1 MTCKW
6 PSFCR
11 WIVLD
16 ELWNMLRKKS
26 VAIVTVTRSYQ
37 RHPGGLELAG
47 SQSNYRVV
55 LSDWTTRKWP
65 RKQKKYL
72 GTPCKIIKS
81 VNFFMANLKSYL
93 PLKKASSLL
102 PFLVCSLLPCTSF
115 QRKTTLL
122 NLYLPNESVDMQ
134 RCSVNWW
141 LQATKRTRGIIHPY
155 FRAEITLV
163 FHRIIYIYDYI

>member
-47 SQSNYRVV
+47 SPSNYRVV

-93 PLKKASSLL
+93 PLKKNIFSFAVLGMFSIAMHFFSTQNYPTQLIFTERICGYAKMFGKLVASSHKKD
-102 PFLVCSLLPCTSF
+102 TW
-115 QRKTTLL
+115 
-122 NLYLPNESVDMQ
+122 D
-134 RCSVNWW
+134 
-141 LQATKRTRGIIHPY
+141 HPPL
-155 FRAEITLV
+155 F
-163 FHRIIYIYDYI
+163 